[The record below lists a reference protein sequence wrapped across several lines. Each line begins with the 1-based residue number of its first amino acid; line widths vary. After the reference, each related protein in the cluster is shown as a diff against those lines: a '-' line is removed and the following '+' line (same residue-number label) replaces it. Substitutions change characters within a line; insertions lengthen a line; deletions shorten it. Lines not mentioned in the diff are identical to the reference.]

1 MIICNICTRIRK
13 TRISH
18 LNICFCVIFFY
29 PLSAIGNGLIL
40 KAFKKNFDRFENIY
54 NQEKKWDNRYDFKIF
69 IVINAYKK
77 RPYVFFFIHDL
88 MSITIK
94 LANIKNK

>member
-1 MIICNICTRIRK
+1 MIICNIRTRIRK

-18 LNICFCVIFFY
+18 LDICFCVIFF

-54 NQEKKWDNRYDFKIF
+54 NQEKKNGIIDTTLKY
-69 IVINAYKK
+69 
-77 RPYVFFFIHDL
+77 L
-88 MSITIK
+88 
-94 LANIKNK
+94 